1 MQIVAVEAI
10 PIRVPLVHTLRMAVA
25 TVAHRDSVV
34 VRVHTGEGLVGV
46 GEAVL
51 APYFTGETQI
61 GATNAIEG
69 LLAPSIVGMDAF
81 DLQAIVRRMDRVLH
95 GNPAT
100 KAAID
105 IALHDLVARAL
116 DVPLYKLLGGKV
128 RDRVDSTWYLF
139 AVEPKQVAEEAQ
151 TGVEQ
156 GFQAVKIKLG
166 TQPAA
171 MDLQRLRAV
180 REAVGEEVQIRA
192 DANQAWAPVEAIRFL
207 MAAAEC
213 GLQFIEQPV
222 KRGDIAGMAQDARAV
237 DTAVAPDEDLFGAE
251 DALSYIQA
259 GAADGVVMKLIK
271 AGGLLGARKLA
282 AIVETAH
289 LGLHLGGMPGET
301 SICAAA
307 AIHLAVTLPTLD
319 WGSGIY
325 PHSARVDVVGECL
338 SPVEGAYLL
347 PTGPGLGVEL
357 DEKALSYCRTDQ

>member
-34 VRVHTGEGLVGV
+34 VRVHTNEGLVGV

-51 APYFTGETQI
+51 APYFTGETQL
-61 GATNAIEG
+61 GAKNAIEG
-69 LLAPSIVGMDAF
+69 LLAPSLVGMDAF
-81 DLQAIVRRMDRVLH
+81 DLQAIVQRMDRVLY
-95 GNPAT
+95 GNSAT

-105 IALHDLVARAL
+105 IALHDLVAKAL
-116 DVPLYKLLGGKV
+116 DVPLFRLLGGKV
-128 RDRVDSTWYLF
+128 RDRVDSTWYLS
-139 AVEPKQVAEEAQ
+139 AVEPEQVAEEAQ
-151 TGVEQ
+151 AGVER

-171 MDLQRLRAV
+171 MDIQRLRAV

-192 DANQAWAPVEAIRFL
+192 DANQAWAPREAIRFL
-207 MAAAEC
+207 TAAADYR
-213 GLQFIEQPV
+213 LQFIEQPV
-222 KRGDIAGMAQDARAV
+222 KRGDIAGMARVARAV
-237 DTAVAPDEDLFGAE
+237 DTAVAPDEGLFGAE
-251 DALSYIQA
+251 DALRYIQA

-271 AGGLLGARKLA
+271 TGGLLGARKLA
-282 AIVETAH
+282 AIVETAS

-307 AIHLAVTLPTLD
+307 AVHLAVALPTLS

-325 PHSARVDVVGECL
+325 PHSAQLDVVGERL
-338 SPVEGAYLL
+338 SPVKGAYL
-347 PTGPGLGVEL
+347 PPKGPGLGVEL
-357 DEKALSYCRTDQ
+357 DEKALAHCRIDQ